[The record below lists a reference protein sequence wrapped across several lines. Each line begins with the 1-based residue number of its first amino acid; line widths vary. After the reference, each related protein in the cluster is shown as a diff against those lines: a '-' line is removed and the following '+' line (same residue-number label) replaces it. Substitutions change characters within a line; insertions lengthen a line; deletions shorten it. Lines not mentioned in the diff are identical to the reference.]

1 MNLVAALR
9 AIALSAA
16 SVAVLILALHLLT
29 RVAAQR
35 RKIDAAYANAESHRQ
50 FIYSDRCSSSLIG
63 VKGVARPAREVR
75 R

>member
-29 RVAAQR
+29 
-35 RKIDAAYANAESHRQ
+35 
-50 FIYSDRCSSSLIG
+50 
-63 VKGVARPAREVR
+63 
-75 R
+75 